1 MSSRP
6 SNFHPNIFSI
16 GSMRLYVV
24 HPVSLWNG
32 TSSSPGLRLSAAAA
46 GEGACAFSSA
56 SHGQTSPRG
65 TPPNEVRSCGQI
77 GARPETRTCQRAARG
92 TRRLGPSAMDSD
104 SRKSVAA
111 LSRVRCARDRGRVA
125 DAWTLTYHV
134 ARSPLSSKKR
144 RVALEGVAQVDQE
157 RSATVEADHWV
168 LRAYL
173 HGLCCLLS
181 GYLFQPLCF
190 R

>member
-6 SNFHPNIFSI
+6 SNFHPNTFSI

-32 TSSSPGLRLSAAAA
+32 TSSFPELGLVLSAS
-46 GEGACAFSSA
+46 ACSLSA

-65 TPPNEVRSCGQI
+65 TPPRVVRSWGQM

-92 TRRLGPSAMDSD
+92 TRRVGPSAMDSD
-104 SRKSVAA
+104 SRKSVDRA
-111 LSRVRCARDRGRVA
+111 LASQTMCRRKWMEELRRGG
-125 DAWTLTYHV
+125 LTYHV
-134 ARSPLSSKKR
+134 AWPPLSSEKR
-144 RVALEGVAQVDQE
+144 WVALEGVAEVDQE
-157 RSATVEADHWV
+157 RGTTLEADHWV
-168 LRAYL
+168 VRAYL
-173 HGLCCLLS
+173 HDLCCLHR
-181 GYLFQPLCF
+181 GYLLEPLCF